1 MGFPGSPRICLQCRR
16 IRFDSWVGKIPWRR
30 DRLPTAVFWG
40 FPEGSDGKESTCN
53 VGDLDSVPGLGRS
66 PGGRHGNPFQYS
78 CLENPLG
85 QTSLVG
91 SSPWGHRK
99 SYTTKWLSTA
109 QHWLYI
115 KVALS
120 PIYFL
125 QVYPCP
131 EVPKNRILPFCDSDD
146 TVVLTVVLTGALGKL
161 CMNEKGVSNH
171 HLNGIAHQHIN
182 ACSFLLGILQIIQS
196 RAAEYLYIL
205 KS

>member
-16 IRFDSWVGKIPWRR
+16 IRFDSWVRKIPWRR

-120 PIYFL
+120 PIFVTL
-125 QVYPCP
+125 M
-131 EVPKNRILPFCDSDD
+131 ILWYSLWYSQEPWGNYVWMRKEWV
-146 TVVLTVVLTGALGKL
+146 T
-161 CMNEKGVSNH
+161 
-171 HLNGIAHQHIN
+171 
-182 ACSFLLGILQIIQS
+182 II
-196 RAAEYLYIL
+196 
-205 KS
+205 